1 MDNVKDII
9 EDYIIELDLP
19 YKVPEENTWLIDDF
33 EQNIENIIVNI
44 NDEIVTLRITICN
57 LPSDNKEKL
66 FKTLLEL
73 NTNLVY
79 GGYGIVEDKIVL
91 SHSVLLESLTY
102 DKFSYVY
109 NAFTLSLLND
119 LKKIKNELL

>member
-33 EQNIENIIVNI
+33 EQNIENIIINI

-73 NTNLVY
+73 NTNFVY
-79 GGYGIVEDKIVL
+79 GSYGIVEDKIVL
-91 SHSVLLESLTY
+91 SHSILLESLTY